1 MPFRSSLHATRSLK
15 KSLSSSLSTEMPPI
29 DKSSKN
35 TKIMVRNV
43 PFEATRTELLQLF
56 GSFGQLKKVRL
67 PKKFDGTHRGFAFC
81 EFVTSK
87 EAQNA
92 MTTLSRTHLY
102 GRHLVLEWATEG
114 EDDGNAAADVGVARE
129 KAKRDAMRAGF
140 GGSAGG
146 SVKRGKHLK
155 F

>member
-1 MPFRSSLHATRSLK
+1 MEIKLST
-15 KSLSSSLSTEMPPI
+15 KSLSSSSSKAPPI

-102 GRHLVLEWATEG
+102 GRHLVLEWATQG
-114 EDDGNAAADVGVARE
+114 EDDGNTADNVGVARE
-129 KAKRDAMRAGF
+129 KAKRDAMSAGF
-140 GGSAGG
+140 GSSG
-146 SVKRGKHLK
+146 KKKGKHLK